1 MKARRKVILRRIG
14 LALLG
19 LLLGVNVYVLN
30 ARSVGGNRLPMPLG
44 FGAAVV
50 QSGSMEPTYCKGDLL
65 FIKPAAQYAVGEIV
79 VYQSGGSL
87 VVHRILSLDGST
99 VITQGDANNAPDAPF
114 DVSCIK
120 GRVVGRIPAIGLAI
134 DFFKTPLGILLLLGL
149 AILLVELSFRRAKN
163 RPAPPPDRP
172 ASEADLLR
180 AEIEALKKELDK
192 KE

>member
-19 LLLGVNVYVLN
+19 LLLGVNIYVLN

-149 AILLVELSFRRAKN
+149 AILLVELSFRRAKT
-163 RPAPPPDRP
+163 RPTPSPDRP
-172 ASEADLLR
+172 ATEADRLR
-180 AEIEALKKELDK
+180 AEIEALKKEFDK

>member
-19 LLLGVNVYVLN
+19 LLLGVNIYVLN

-163 RPAPPPDRP
+163 RPAPPPDRS

-192 KE
+192 KD

>member
-30 ARSVGGNRLPMPLG
+30 ARSVGGNHLPMPLG

-134 DFFKTPLGILLLLGL
+134 
-149 AILLVELSFRRAKN
+149 LLVELSFRRAKN
-163 RPAPPPDRP
+163 RPAPSPDRP